1 MHIYLIGTGPGNPD
15 LLTVQA
21 KRAIEASTLLVGD
34 KRMLEPFEGTGKELV
49 RTYRRDEI
57 CRLAAS
63 RTEEDG
69 PMAVL
74 VSGDVGFFS
83 LAALLKNIPD
93 CTVTRIAGISSLVYF
108 AAALETSWNDV
119 FIVSRHGRQ
128 EPLIPAVRQHAKVFV
143 LTGGSES
150 PAALCRSLC
159 DAGLGAVRVA
169 IGCNL
174 SYDDE
179 VILRGT
185 AADFTERGDDA
196 LAVMMIENDD
206 ARPWQRPVH
215 GLPDEAFLRGRA
227 PMTKQEIRSVAL
239 SKLAPPADAVVYDI
253 GAGTGSCTVELALQA
268 PFGRVYAFE
277 INDDALRVLKQNIA
291 HFDLANVTVVSGDA
305 SARLKDL
312 ETPPDY
318 VFIGGT
324 KGRLVAILDEVYRKN
339 EACAVVVTAITIET
353 LAALTTYYGSHPEYG
368 LDITQISAARS
379 QKVGASHLMMAQNP
393 IFIVTI
399 VRRSD
404 VS

>member
-34 KRMLEPFEGTGKELV
+34 KRMLDPFEGTGKELV

-215 GLPDEAFLRGRA
+215 GLTDEAFLRGKA

-239 SKLAPPADAVVYDI
+239 SKLCPAPNAVVYDI

-353 LAALTTYYGSHPEYG
+353 LAALTTYYGSHPEYD

>member
-1 MHIYLIGTGPGNPD
+1 MHIYVIGTGPGNPA
-15 LLTVQA
+15 LLTVDA

-34 KRMLEPFEGTGKELV
+34 KRMLEPFEGTGKELI

-57 CRLAAS
+57 CRLASS
-63 RTEEDG
+63 RTETDG

-83 LAALLKNIPD
+83 LAALLKDIPG
-93 CTVTRIAGISSLVYF
+93 CTVTRLAGISSLVYF

-119 FIVSRHGRQ
+119 FIVSRHGRK

-150 PAALCRSLC
+150 PASLCRSLC

-206 ARPWQRPVH
+206 ARLWQRPVH
-215 GLPDEAFLRGRA
+215 GLPDEAFLRGKA

-239 SKLAPPADAVVYDI
+239 SKLAPAADAVVYDI
-253 GAGTGSCTVELALQA
+253 GAGTGSCTVELSLQA

-277 INDDALRVLKQNIA
+277 MNADALAVLKQNIA
-291 HFDLANVTVVSGDA
+291 HFDLANVTVVAGDA
-305 SARLKDL
+305 GERLKDI

-318 VFIGGT
+318 AFIGGT
-324 KGRLVAILDEVYRKN
+324 KGRLAAILDELYGKN
-339 EACAVVVTAITIET
+339 EACAIVVTAITIET
-353 LAALTTYYGSHPEYG
+353 LAALTAYYGSRRDYD
-368 LDITQISAARS
+368 LDITQVSTARS

-393 IFIVTI
+393 IYIVTI
-399 VRRSD
+399 VRKDETR
-404 VS
+404 

>member
-1 MHIYLIGTGPGNPD
+1 MHIYVIGTGPGNPN

-63 RTEEDG
+63 RTDADG

-93 CTVTRIAGISSLVYF
+93 CTVIRIAGISSLVYF

-150 PAALCRSLC
+150 PSALCRSLC
-159 DAGLGAVRVA
+159 DRGLGAVRVA

-206 ARPWQRPVH
+206 ARSWQRPVH
-215 GLPDEAFLRGRA
+215 GLADEAFLRGKA

-239 SKLAPPADAVVYDI
+239 SKLAPAADAVVYDI

-305 SARLKDL
+305 SARLKDV

-353 LAALTTYYGSHPEYG
+353 LAALTTYYGSHPEYD
-368 LDITQISAARS
+368 LDITQVSAARS

-399 VRRSD
+399 VRRSH

>member
-34 KRMLEPFEGTGKELV
+34 KRMLGPFEGTGKELV

-150 PAALCRSLC
+150 PAALCAVSVTPVSEPCGLPSDVISLMTTKSFF
-159 DAGLGAVRVA
+159 AVR
-169 IGCNL
+169 L
-174 SYDDE
+174 P
-179 VILRGT
+179 ILRKEGT
-185 AADFTERGDDA
+185 
-196 LAVMMIENDD
+196 
-206 ARPWQRPVH
+206 
-215 GLPDEAFLRGRA
+215 
-227 PMTKQEIRSVAL
+227 
-239 SKLAPPADAVVYDI
+239 
-253 GAGTGSCTVELALQA
+253 
-268 PFGRVYAFE
+268 
-277 INDDALRVLKQNIA
+277 
-291 HFDLANVTVVSGDA
+291 
-305 SARLKDL
+305 
-312 ETPPDY
+312 TP
-318 VFIGGT
+318 
-324 KGRLVAILDEVYRKN
+324 
-339 EACAVVVTAITIET
+339 
-353 LAALTTYYGSHPEYG
+353 
-368 LDITQISAARS
+368 
-379 QKVGASHLMMAQNP
+379 
-393 IFIVTI
+393 
-399 VRRSD
+399 
-404 VS
+404 

>member
-1 MHIYLIGTGPGNPD
+1 MHIYVIGTGPGNPA
-15 LLTVQA
+15 LLTVDA

-34 KRMLEPFEGTGKELV
+34 KRMLEPFEGTGKELI

-57 CRLAAS
+57 CRLASS
-63 RTEEDG
+63 RTETDG

-83 LAALLKNIPD
+83 LAALLKDIPG
-93 CTVTRIAGISSLVYF
+93 CTVTRLAGISSLVYF

-119 FIVSRHGRQ
+119 FIVSRHGRK

-150 PAALCRSLC
+150 PASLCRSLC

-206 ARPWQRPVH
+206 ARLWQRPVH
-215 GLPDEAFLRGRA
+215 GLPDEAFCG
-227 PMTKQEIRSVAL
+227 
-239 SKLAPPADAVVYDI
+239 
-253 GAGTGSCTVELALQA
+253 
-268 PFGRVYAFE
+268 
-277 INDDALRVLKQNIA
+277 
-291 HFDLANVTVVSGDA
+291 
-305 SARLKDL
+305 ARL
-312 ETPPDY
+312 
-318 VFIGGT
+318 
-324 KGRLVAILDEVYRKN
+324 R
-339 EACAVVVTAITIET
+339 
-353 LAALTTYYGSHPEYG
+353 
-368 LDITQISAARS
+368 
-379 QKVGASHLMMAQNP
+379 
-393 IFIVTI
+393 
-399 VRRSD
+399 
-404 VS
+404 

>member
-1 MHIYLIGTGPGNPD
+1 MHIYVIGTGPGNPA
-15 LLTVQA
+15 LLTVEA

-34 KRMLEPFEGTGKELV
+34 KRMLEPFEGSGKELV

-57 CRLAAS
+57 CRLASS
-63 RTEEDG
+63 RTEADG

-83 LAALLKNIPD
+83 LAALLKDIPG
-93 CTVTRIAGISSLVYF
+93 CTVTRLAGISSLVYF

-119 FIVSRHGRQ
+119 FIVSRHGRK

-150 PAALCRSLC
+150 PASLCRSLC

-206 ARPWQRPVH
+206 ARLWQRPVH
-215 GLPDEAFLRGRA
+215 GLPDEAFLRGKA

-239 SKLAPPADAVVYDI
+239 SKLAP
-253 GAGTGSCTVELALQA
+253 

-291 HFDLANVTVVSGDA
+291 HFDLSNVTVVAGDA
-305 SARLKDL
+305 GERLKDI

-318 VFIGGT
+318 AFIGGT
-324 KGRLVAILDEVYRKN
+324 KGRLSAILDELYGKN
-339 EACAVVVTAITIET
+339 EACAIVVTAITIET
-353 LAALTTYYGSHPEYG
+353 LAALTAYYGSRRDYE
-368 LDITQISAARS
+368 LDITQVSTARS

-393 IFIVTI
+393 IYIVTI
-399 VRRSD
+399 VRKDEMR
-404 VS
+404 